1 MEVLKA
7 GRNAYTQ
14 CMPSDVSYAVCFRLV
29 LRCRAGTCSVSAALC
44 VRVSLSSRPATSL
57 QASVGGHATQ
67 ATHFITAS
75 AACYTVASASN
86 TSPTPLNDV
95 QGTRLFR
102 SPFGAVLAATAEKR
116 HMHRVQTPESLH
128 DWHDWEATLSAVKE
142 ASHDTITPSTLSGQC
157 AQCLAVIAVRER
169 ADDIG
174 PQTTSLKLVKA
185 AKPHAHVSP
194 CPASLPSCLAVS
206 LSCALVS
213 LVWATWLYICMHEKL
228 RNSAPTETTSRTCST
243 RRETHATTCATNN
256 TLLESKHQASKPKRA
271 AAENVQ
277 NDPVP
282 KVNMPQHNKRFAI
295 ADMVQELVVLHA
307 CPRVCAIHRRRDA
320 FWCQA
325 AAAVRHGTATD
336 ARVDTLD
343 PPRAEACAGSLHTKF
358 SIVDL

>member
-1 MEVLKA
+1 MYK
-7 GRNAYTQ
+7 G
-14 CMPSDVSYAVCFRLV
+14 PGFSV
-29 LRCRAGTCSVSAALC
+29 LRSGQCS
-44 VRVSLSSRPATSL
+44 RRQP
-57 QASVGGHATQ
+57 
-67 ATHFITAS
+67 
-75 AACYTVASASN
+75 
-86 TSPTPLNDV
+86 
-95 QGTRLFR
+95 
-102 SPFGAVLAATAEKR
+102 KR
-116 HMHRVQTPESLH
+116 DMHRVQTPESLH

-157 AQCLAVIAVRER
+157 AQCSTVIAVRER
-169 ADDIG
+169 AHDSG

-256 TLLESKHQASKPKRA
+256 TLLESKHQASKPKRT

-307 CPRVCAIHRRRDA
+307 CPRVCALHRRRDA

-325 AAAVRHGTATD
+325 PRRRYGTARQRSVWT
-336 ARVDTLD
+336 RSIRRE
-343 PPRAEACAGSLHTKF
+343 PRHAPGLCTPNSLLLTCKSRNLGAMTAPSGPSDRAGHDSACT
-358 SIVDL
+358 VDLAVA